1 MHWDGPQYAQ
11 AVRERIAAMTPQQIQ
26 EMLRQTLDDHRLSRS
41 ERSALGQI
49 LDHVD
54 PSPRTVETYRSVAFQ
69 LARECMD
76 HGGDKAVV
84 DWLEDVVRL
93 LAKQVPS
100 ADKTALAES
109 FFSPDE
115 DCPRQI
121 AALFSG
127 VRRTVDVC
135 VFTITDDRIA
145 SAILD
150 THRRGR
156 AVRII
161 TDDDKAADPG
171 SDIDRLRK
179 AGVPV
184 RVDNTRYHMHH
195 KFALFDGARLLT
207 GSYNW
212 TRSAAEN
219 NEENFIVT
227 GDRRFIEPFSRLFE
241 KLWRAFA

>member
-1 MHWDGPQYAQ
+1 MN
-11 AVRERIAAMTPQQIQ
+11 RQQIK
-26 EMLRQTLDDHRLSRS
+26 EMLRQTLDDRRLSRS
-41 ERSALGQI
+41 ERSAMGQI
-49 LDHVD
+49 LEHVD
-54 PSPRTVETYRSVAFQ
+54 PSPRTLDTYRSVAFE

-76 HGGDKAVV
+76 HGGDRAVV

-93 LAKQVPS
+93 LAKHAPS
-100 ADKTALAES
+100 ADRTATAES

-115 DCPRQI
+115 DCPRKI
-121 AALFSG
+121 AALLSSM
-127 VRRTVDVC
+127 RKTVDVC

-161 TDDDKAADPG
+161 TDDDKAMDPG

-179 AGVPV
+179 AGIPV

-195 KFALFDGARLLT
+195 KFALFDDARLLT

-219 NEENFIVT
+219 NAENFIVT
-227 GDRRFIEPFSRLFE
+227 GDRRFVEPFSRLFE
-241 KLWRAFA
+241 KLWDSFA